1 MRRLIAS
8 SVLFLLVWGPA
19 SPLAISAAGNPIPEC
34 CRRDGKHHC
43 MMAGMG
49 AAEEGSTSLRTAP
62 DPCPYR
68 SQRATP
74 AETPQINV
82 PQVLVERML
91 MAGRLAMPAFVV
103 RGSRRLALIPERG
116 PPEIPTISS

>member
-1 MRRLIAS
+1 
-8 SVLFLLVWGPA
+8 
-19 SPLAISAAGNPIPEC
+19 
-34 CRRDGKHHC
+34 

>member
-8 SVLFLLVWGPA
+8 FVLCLLGWGPVC
-19 SPLAISAAGNPIPEC
+19 PLAISAAGNPIPEC
-34 CRRDGKHHC
+34 CRRGGKHYC
-43 MMAGMG
+43 MMAGMMP
-49 AAEEGSTSLRTAP
+49 ADDGSPRLRTVP

-74 AETPQINV
+74 AATPQIDIPN
-82 PQVLVERML
+82 VLVRRMR
-91 MAGRLAMPAFVV
+91 MAGRLAMRAFVV

-116 PPEIPTISS
+116 PPEIPTTSS